1 MKRAISVIVSKSES
15 GQGGL
20 GCEIVAGVGAGDGV
34 SSDGDDMVVVLVD
47 VSGLSGMCSRV
58 AGRVFLRLVGTGGF
72 LFCRFSSLSK
82 RSKSCVRVM
91 ELSRES
97 VVERI

>member
-1 MKRAISVIVSKSES
+1 M
-15 GQGGL
+15 
-20 GCEIVAGVGAGDGV
+20 V
-34 SSDGDDMVVVLVD
+34 SSDGDDKVLVLEG

-58 AGRVFLRLVGTGGF
+58 AGRVFLRIVGTGGF

-97 VVERI
+97 VVEWV